1 MSEDNLTQ
9 EEKDEMFEIFKL
21 IISLARSS
29 MPNNVQMIMSAELHS
44 KKPRIANIINEAKN
58 SNNNPIEKAILSYV
72 LMDIKE
78 ENILKLASEV
88 IMEKNKIVQES
99 LFFKLNQVVTSKYD
113 LSTTD
118 AKTLKNMIIKI
129 GKQRKLYRHNKISDV
144 IGSFTSINK

>member
-1 MSEDNLTQ
+1 
-9 EEKDEMFEIFKL
+9 
-21 IISLARSS
+21 
-29 MPNNVQMIMSAELHS
+29 
-44 KKPRIANIINEAKN
+44 
-58 SNNNPIEKAILSYV
+58 
-72 LMDIKE
+72 MDIKE